1 MLRLAIISLL
11 SLAASAQNQCTSLGS
26 LVHGT
31 SGAPSGLSI
40 PDCSYIQANVGA
52 ICSTLGSWDIINA
65 NTCYLKGP
73 GYGCLV
79 VNGQFSTQE
88 TFYCPVGVAAV
99 PTASASASASATVT
113 PSGSATVSPS
123 GSATVSPSGSA
134 TVSPSGSSSTSA
146 TVSSTGSVSPSATVS
161 STGSVSTSPTA
172 TMSSTATTSA
182 TATATA
188 TATRIP
194 GNVTYIIVKEVDTTT
209 IGKGEMAAIVLSVL
223 FFCISCVCG
232 VTRAR
237 QFASKLPLGQLP
249 FSQLPLAQLP
259 VKLPVAQEK
268 ERRPSVVEKERRP
281 SVVEKERRPSTT
293 RRPSQATLTI
303 RTT

>member
-1 MLRLAIISLL
+1 MLRLTIISLL
-11 SLAASAQNQCTSLGS
+11 SLAASAQNQCTSLAS

-52 ICSTLGSWDIINA
+52 ICSTLASWDIVNA
-65 NTCYLKGP
+65 DTCYLKGP
-73 GYGCLV
+73 GYGCVV

-88 TFYCPVGVAAV
+88 TFYCSIGVASV
-99 PTASASASASATVT
+99 PSVSASASASASATVSPT
-113 PSGSATVSPS
+113 GSVSSSATVSPS
-123 GSATVSPSGSA
+123 GSASPSASA
-134 TVSPSGSSSTSA
+134 TVSP
-146 TVSSTGSVSPSATVS
+146 TGSVSPSATVSPTGSATVS

-182 TATATA
+182 TATATSTMTS

-209 IGKGEMAAIVLSVL
+209 IGTGEMAAIVLSVV

-232 VTRAR
+232 VTRSR
-237 QFASKLPLGQLP
+237 QFMNKLPLGQLP
-249 FSQLPLAQLP
+249 LGQLSNVKLP
-259 VKLPVAQEK
+259 VKLPLPQEK
-268 ERRPSVVEKERRP
+268 ERRPSTIER
-281 SVVEKERRPSTT
+281 ERRPSTIEKE